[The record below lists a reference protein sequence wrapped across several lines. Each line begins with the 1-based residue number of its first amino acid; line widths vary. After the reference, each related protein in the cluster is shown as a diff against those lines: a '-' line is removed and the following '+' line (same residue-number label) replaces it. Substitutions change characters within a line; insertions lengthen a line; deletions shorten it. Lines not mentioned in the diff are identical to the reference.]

1 MSYNE
6 TIDNYLYDE
15 ENQYTQADDL
25 WDGYFA
31 QHQDEIDER
40 PWVQADSLSHRN
52 ELNRQVSDMLD
63 RVLTTEDDNELV
75 RLYFGIGR
83 RRHTME
89 ELGILFGDEVMVA
102 TMLHEAMEKLRYSDE
117 ILDIYRYLHH

>member
-1 MSYNE
+1 M
-6 TIDNYLYDE
+6 
-15 ENQYTQADDL
+15 
-25 WDGYFA
+25 
-31 QHQDEIDER
+31 
-40 PWVQADSLSHRN
+40 QADSLSHRN

-89 ELGILFGDEVMVA
+89 ELGILFGDEAVVA
-102 TMLHEAMEKLRYSDE
+102 TMLHDAMDKLRYSDE